1 MFKNFI
7 SHTII
12 IILHRIFVFYIVL
25 LLLLIINYIYKYIID
40 NSRLFNTYNDK
51 EYK

>member
-7 SHTII
+7 SYTII

-25 LLLLIINYIYKYIID
+25 LLLIINYMYKYIID
-40 NSRLFNTYNDK
+40 NSRVFNTYNDK
-51 EYK
+51 

>member
-25 LLLLIINYIYKYIID
+25 LLLIINYMYKYIID
-40 NSRLFNTYNDK
+40 NSRVFNTYNDK

>member
-25 LLLLIINYIYKYIID
+25 LLLIINYMYKYIID
-40 NSRLFNTYNDK
+40 NSRVFNTYNDK
-51 EYK
+51 